1 MPLIYCKVELS
12 LTWNSNCVLSNLV
25 GNLTFAITDIKLYV
39 PVITLS
45 TEDNAKY
52 QNY

>member
-1 MPLIYCKVELS
+1 MSLIYCKVELS
-12 LTWNSNCVLSNLV
+12 LAQNPNCVLSNLV
-25 GNLTFAITDIKLYV
+25 ENLTFAITDIKLYV